1 MSEVL
6 ENLVKHDGDFSESKF
21 KSKVENEFIQIMLS
35 MVSRK
40 TLAVKHFVNDE
51 TYNKIVNK
59 VREDVRNK
67 RIQIYDELNV
77 AGVELR
83 NIEELDDRFKIDVL
97 VHSKALN
104 YYLDLGTRKYLSGNN
119 TSRTDKDYSLVFEKI
134 KDNKALGAA
143 RKCPGCGANL
153 DINKT
158 GVCSYCGTVIKLENY
173 DWVITYMNV

>member
-6 ENLVKHDGDFSESKF
+6 ENLVKQDDEFSESKF

-40 TLAVKHFVNDE
+40 TLPVRHFVNE
-51 TYNKIVNK
+51 EVYAKIINKIK
-59 VREDVRNK
+59 SDVDNG

-77 AGVELR
+77 AGVDLT
-83 NIEELDDRFKIDVL
+83 NIEELEDKFKIDVT

-104 YYLDLGTRKYLSGNN
+104 YYLSLATRRFLSGNN
-119 TSRTDKDYSLVFEKI
+119 TSRTDRDYHLVFEKK
-134 KDNKALGAA
+134 KDNKELGAA
-143 RKCPGCGANL
+143 RRCPGCGANL

-158 GVCSYCGTVIKLENY
+158 GVCSYCGTIIPLENY
-173 DWVITYMNV
+173 DWVITKMDI